1 MNILSAK
8 SWYTQ
13 EIEIGN
19 ALNTFTL
26 SLRAIPNGRESVAIL
41 LPNCEIAEP
50 VPNEVRNLA
59 PSLLRPEASGL
70 ATVSLL
76 AMTLHLMRLY

>member
-1 MNILSAK
+1 MVGRAWQSDEVVARRSRSNPF
-8 SWYTQ
+8 
-13 EIEIGN
+13 EIPR
-19 ALNTFTL
+19 FT
-26 SLRAIPNGRESVAIL
+26 RNDTP
-41 LPNCEIAEP
+41 CQIAEP